1 MGANTRNRYGISRR
15 FAICYQMHQD
25 AIYRELVDNYQVS
38 KITAQNGKEEHLK
51 HVANIKALHSYLA
64 ECETSYNIKHR

>member
-25 AIYRELVDNYQVS
+25 AIYRELIDNYQVS

-51 HVANIKALHSYLA
+51 HVANIQALRDYISKQPINH
-64 ECETSYNIKHR
+64 N

>member
-15 FAICYQMHQD
+15 FSVCYQLAYD
-25 AIYRELVDNYQVS
+25 AIYHELIDNYQVS

-51 HVANIKALHSYLA
+51 HVANIQALRDYISKQP
-64 ECETSYNIKHR
+64 IKHN

>member
-25 AIYRELVDNYQVS
+25 AIYRELIDNYQVS

-51 HVANIKALHSYLA
+51 HVANIQALHDYISKQPI
-64 ECETSYNIKHR
+64 NHN